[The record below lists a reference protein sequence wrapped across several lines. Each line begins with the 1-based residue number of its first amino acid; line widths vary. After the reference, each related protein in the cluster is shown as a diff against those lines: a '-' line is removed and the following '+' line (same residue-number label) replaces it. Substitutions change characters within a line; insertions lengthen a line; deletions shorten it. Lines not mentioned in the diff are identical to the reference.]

1 MIQEIFPNRYEFYF
15 KLAYTC
21 ETITYVFNPCITIT
35 QFIILA
41 IRKARTDFAI
51 NANDNVEIVETGQ
64 YDNINGI
71 DAEKARALEH
81 SDNTLEEI
89 FGCRNS
95 LPSLYIRIVPMN

>member
-1 MIQEIFPNRYEFYF
+1 MTNEMLPTPYEFYF

-71 DAEKARALEH
+71 DAEKAPALEH
-81 SDNTLEEI
+81 SDTTLEER

-95 LPSLYIRIVPMN
+95 LPSFYIRIVPMN